1 MGFELFFRNWKIV
14 HFFSCLCNVGFLV
27 LSCGYSGFVKKK
39 KEEEEVQEEEEMD
52 MCRFAHDQLQREL
65 CHDW

>member
-1 MGFELFFRNWKIV
+1 VK
-14 HFFSCLCNVGFLV
+14 
-27 LSCGYSGFVKKK
+27 KKK

-65 CHDW
+65 FHDW